1 MKATCPHCGKD
12 IEVVSSSDLEKDF
25 GLNQNAQQHLRELG
39 KMPQAWLVYPN
50 RNIYLRS
57 DIEKSLADDMRQ
69 KAEQTVESLKKSVEN
84 LPPEMQDE
92 VFNLLKK
99 LGNGQ
104 T

>member
-12 IEVVSSSDLEKDF
+12 IEVVSSGDLEKEF
-25 GLNQNAQQHLRELG
+25 GLNQNKQQSLRDAG
-39 KMPQAWLVYPN
+39 KMPGAWLAYPN

-57 DIEKSLADDMRQ
+57 DVEQSLSDDMRQ
-69 KAEQTVESLKKSVEN
+69 QAERTVESLRKSVEN

-92 VFNLLKK
+92 VFNMLKK
-99 LGNGQ
+99 LGNGK